1 MASGGWS
8 NIFLQLMVG
17 PPAKGGIPGAPPLP
31 VIGEG
36 QLELPWK
43 TQIELMK
50 FGWSMDF
57 KLDDPVKKDSGG
69 LLGQVK
75 AAGGMAA
82 GAGAGIAAGLA
93 GGGGPGTQTGLA
105 IAAAAAATAQALKD
119 MGKKIPKITLGT
131 LTMTKRFDIASSR
144 IHAAVDADLPIVSAL
159 ISVLHIKQGSNS
171 IHEPGFSLLALD
183 GHFEKVDIKMVA
195 MGDKGVEVTEELELR
210 FKQIVVTYSKRL
222 GEHNIPM
229 PPFIYRGP
237 KDPKPGGGP
246 SLPF

>member
-17 PPAKGGIPGAPPLP
+17 PAPGIPGVPLP

-36 QLELPWK
+36 HLELPWK
-43 TQIELMK
+43 TQIELVR

-57 KLDDPVKKDSGG
+57 KLEDPVAKDSGG
-69 LLGQVK
+69 LLGQAK
-75 AAGGMAA
+75 AVGGMAV

-119 MGKKIPKITLGT
+119 MGKKIPMIRLGL

-144 IHAAVDADLPIVSAL
+144 IHSAVDADLPIVSAL

-171 IHEPGFSLLALD
+171 IHEPGFTLLAMD
-183 GHFEKVDIKMVA
+183 GHFEKVDIKMEK
-195 MGDKGVEVTEELELR
+195 GDKGVEVMEELELR

-222 GEHNIPM
+222 GDHDVPM

-237 KDPKPGGGP
+237 KDPTSGP

>member
-1 MASGGWS
+1 MASGGYS

-43 TQIELMK
+43 TQIELVR
-50 FGWSMDF
+50 FSWDMDF
-57 KLDDPVKKDSGG
+57 KLEDAEAKNSGG
-69 LLGQVK
+69 LLGQAA
-75 AAGGMAA
+75 AAGGMAVGAAA
-82 GAGAGIAAGLA
+82 GNVAGLA

-105 IAAAAAATAQALKD
+105 LAAAAAATAQALKD
-119 MGKKIPKITLGT
+119 MGKKIPMIRMGVLR
-131 LTMTKRFDIASSR
+131 MTKRFDIASSR
-144 IHAAVDADLPIVSAL
+144 IHSCVDADLPIVSAL

-171 IHEPGFSLLALD
+171 IHEPGFTLLAMD
-183 GHFEKVDIKMVA
+183 GNFEKVDIKMEK
-195 MGDKGVEVTEELELR
+195 GDKGVEVNEELELR

-222 GEHNIPM
+222 GDHDVPM

-237 KDPKPGGGP
+237 KDPKPGGGL